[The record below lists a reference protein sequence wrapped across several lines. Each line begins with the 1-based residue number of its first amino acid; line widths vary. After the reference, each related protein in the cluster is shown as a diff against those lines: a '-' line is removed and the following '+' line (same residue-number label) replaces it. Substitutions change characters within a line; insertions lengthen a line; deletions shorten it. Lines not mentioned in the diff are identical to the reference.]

1 MAHGEYYKCYILV
14 PVLLLCNTFF
24 GGGGGYMEIDALE
37 PAVVYSIQWEAEW
50 TRVQIRFS
58 RSYGKESGLLA

>member
-1 MAHGEYYKCYILV
+1 MVQLQLQHFGANAFSV
-14 PVLLLCNTFF
+14 RPQW
-24 GGGGGYMEIDALE
+24 GGGGGFDMEIDALK

-58 RSYGKESGLLA
+58 HS